1 MDNLIEAF
9 GSAKQ
14 KRGLSTR
21 KKNEK
26 VHGTMSDKVQ
36 QVVEGVLE
44 KKPDIAQTPPVE
56 SIEDEILPPRNLEA
70 VHLNDIYHVDDIVSY
85 RIFQN
90 VLPHT
95 QQIMDFTQEDL
106 EMWKSEKKYSSLY
119 LYRSFHFILM
129 WHAQY

>member
-14 KRGLSTR
+14 KRGLSVR

-44 KKPDIAQTPPVE
+44 KKPDIAQTPPVVE
-56 SIEDEILPPRNLEA
+56 TIENEILPPRNTEA
-70 VHLNDIYHVDDIVSY
+70 VHLNNIYHVDDIVSY
-85 RIFQN
+85 RIFQT
-90 VLPHT
+90 VLPHA
-95 QQIMDFTQEDL
+95 QHIMAFTQEDL
-106 EMWKSEKKYSSLY
+106 ELWKSEKTFVPLVF
-119 LYRSFHFILM
+119 L
-129 WHAQY
+129 